1 MNEAEVV
8 RRILNTL
15 NALPGVYCLRTHG
28 SSFQQKGTPDIIGC
42 AHGHFFAIEAKKTA
56 KEKPS
61 PAQVYNLTK
70 FQEAS
75 GRVFVSH
82 DPRAQEVTEWIET
95 LSD

>member
-8 RRILNTL
+8 RRMLKTL

-42 AHGHFFAIEAKKTA
+42 AHGSFFAIEAKRTA
-56 KEKPS
+56 RGKPS
-61 PAQVYNLTK
+61 PAQLYNISRFDKAGGKT
-70 FQEAS
+70 
-75 GRVFVSH
+75 FVSH
-82 DPRAQEVTEWIET
+82 DPRAREVIEWIET

>member
-1 MNEAEVV
+1 MNESEVV
-8 RRILNTL
+8 RQILKTL
-15 NALPGVYCLRTHG
+15 NALPEVYCLRTHG

-70 FQEAS
+70 FQEAG

-82 DPRAQEVTEWIET
+82 DPRAQEVIEWIET